1 LDALSNRVFIWNR
14 GSSSFEE
21 FDFGVNQ
28 HKTGGSSNQF
38 GPESE
43 LLRLAASDN
52 PNKTIY
58 VVKYTE
64 GGTSLYNDWDSE
76 AGSNYYSDFVGDYN
90 NAVSNLSSQGL
101 NIRHR
106 GVLYAQG
113 ERDSKNDLGGGVA
126 SYYKDKQKA
135 LVENLRTDLN
145 QPSLPVALTLI
156 SVRGTLGDTYTHIAE
171 VNQAKEQVASEL
183 NNVTTISSLNF
194 GFKSDDLHYNG
205 DGQIAHGAAFFEYT
219 DSFEYNSALET
230 WVGDG
235 NDGFVRK
242 WYDQSGS
249 GNDATAATSSKQPKI
264 VNGGHSVGGIK
275 FDGVDDLLAA
285 TSGGFFGG
293 DGVNISQPISFFSV
307 IEGVSSGGFFGGDGA
322 EFEVHSGGTSQYVL
336 HCGSPIA
343 SSSNQAVGD
352 IDLLSGLANSS
363 SSLLR
368 KNGTVIASGDSG
380 TAGVSDFYIGV
391 ADRISRYT
399 DGVIKEIVIYDSDQ
413 SDKRRAIEENI
424 ANHYDITLAAYSRD
438 GTVSTWYDQSGNT
451 NDAVQTDAAKQP
463 KVVENGT
470 LLKDSNNNP
479 EVVFTRG
486 DAHFL
491 TASSPITFNDVF
503 FKFRRTDAT
512 TATNGIL
519 SEASSGSSPYTYIHY
534 SGQTFSFD
542 GNASDT
548 VNLSFNGQYEENQSA
563 DKAGVVTV
571 DSHLVY
577 LNYTSNPDA
586 ISDIGR
592 LYNGSFVYGS
602 FSAGEFIFYNS
613 DQSDN
618 RTAIEANI
626 GETYGI
632 TDIPA
637 ANDSVNG
644 YVQTWYDQSGSGND
658 AEQPTAGNQPKI
670 VGEVTSG
677 EPHAFLD

>member
-1 LDALSNRVFIWNR
+1 MADRTLTINHADGGSETYTINRDKFAGVRALTIDGDTVSIYHTAVPKEQAKETTFGGSKIITVKRDIEPLLSKVVGGAAAAYSLRDLNDSQGNNNVVEVRRSSDNAVKSFTASEVADDESPNVVDLYAISGQSNAAGRANISDAGNRFDDLDALSNRVFIWNR

-43 LLRLAASDN
+43 LLRLAALDN

-64 GGTSLYNDWDSE
+64 GGTSLYSDWDSE

-171 VNQAKEQVASEL
+171 VNQAKEQVANEL

-235 NDGFVRK
+235 NDGFVTR

-249 GNDATAATSSKQPKI
+249 GNDATAANTSKQPKI
-264 VNGGHSVGGIK
+264 VNGGHSVGGVK
-275 FDGVDDLLAA
+275 FDGVNDLLAA
-285 TSGGFFGG
+285 NGM
-293 DGVNISQPISFFSV
+293 NISQPISFFSV

-322 EFEVHSGGTSQYVL
+322 EFEVHSGGTDQYIL
-336 HCGSPIA
+336 HCGTA
-343 SSSNQAVGD
+343 LLSSNNQASGD
-352 IDLLSGLANSS
+352 IALLSGLASSS

-368 KNGTVIASGDSG
+368 KNGTEIASGDSG
-380 TAGVSDFYIGV
+380 TAGVSNFYIGV

-399 DGVIKEIVIYDSDQ
+399 DGVIKEIILYDSDQ
-413 SDKRRAIEENI
+413 SSNRPAIEVNI
-424 ANHYDITLAAYSRD
+424 AN
-438 GTVSTWYDQSGNT
+438 Q
-451 NDAVQTDAAKQP
+451 
-463 KVVENGT
+463 
-470 LLKDSNNNP
+470 
-479 EVVFTRG
+479 
-486 DAHFL
+486 
-491 TASSPITFNDVF
+491 
-503 FKFRRTDAT
+503 
-512 TATNGIL
+512 
-519 SEASSGSSPYTYIHY
+519 
-534 SGQTFSFD
+534 
-542 GNASDT
+542 
-548 VNLSFNGQYEENQSA
+548 
-563 DKAGVVTV
+563 
-571 DSHLVY
+571 
-577 LNYTSNPDA
+577 
-586 ISDIGR
+586 
-592 LYNGSFVYGS
+592 
-602 FSAGEFIFYNS
+602 
-613 DQSDN
+613 
-618 RTAIEANI
+618 
-626 GETYGI
+626 YGI
-632 TDIPA
+632 PL
-637 ANDSVNG
+637 S
-644 YVQTWYDQSGSGND
+644 
-658 AEQPTAGNQPKI
+658 
-670 VGEVTSG
+670 
-677 EPHAFLD
+677 